1 MHVSWRGEGG
11 RVGGRGGGGQGAE
24 VALGISSWVSC
35 QQDQS

>member
-11 RVGGRGGGGQGAE
+11 RVGGRGGGQGAE